1 MRLPERFCAT
11 RVRLLLVKRT
21 HISHPISRY
30 KEGNASN
37 KGLRNEGGGGVSYAS
52 GVKSISD
59 ISVMYL
65 ILSGV
70 GLEGDIHQINGR
82 WGGVVVFYASCVKSI
97 SVMHLILSGVGLEG
111 DIHQING
118 RWGGVVV
125 FYASCVK
132 SISVMHLILSGVG
145 LEGDIHHINGRCGGG
160 CGIVCF
166 LVLKV

>member
-1 MRLPERFCAT
+1 MWAQSSLLVCGGSGNLGVNVPVQMRLPERFCAT

-59 ISVMYL
+59 ISVM
-65 ILSGV
+65 
-70 GLEGDIHQINGR
+70 
-82 WGGVVVFYASCVKSI
+82 
-97 SVMHLILSGVGLEG
+97 
-111 DIHQING
+111 
-118 RWGGVVV
+118 
-125 FYASCVK
+125 
-132 SISVMHLILSGVG
+132 HLILSGVG